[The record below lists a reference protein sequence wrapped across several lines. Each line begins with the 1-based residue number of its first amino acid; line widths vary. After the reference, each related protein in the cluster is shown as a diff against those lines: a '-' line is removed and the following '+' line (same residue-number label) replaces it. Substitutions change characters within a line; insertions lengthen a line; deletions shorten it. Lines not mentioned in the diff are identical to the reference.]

1 MGLFRQQHW
10 TGLPFPPPRG
20 LPDIAI
26 NPTSALVDGFFT
38 SEPPG
43 MSPCMS
49 IGHGINEVIECLRLD
64 CERLLL
70 LP

>member
-10 TGLPFPPPRG
+10 TGLPFPRPRD

-49 IGHGINEVIECLRLD
+49 IGYGINEVIDCLRLD
-64 CERLLL
+64 RERLLL